1 MTSAETIAQIRD
13 LVVIA
18 FMTFLFIVLL
28 LASVLGLRVYRRLAD
43 FMDRM
48 DRVATEF
55 ETTFDRIAAARK
67 AVEEITSVLQPLFRG
82 LGLVGLA
89 RRAGRFFGG
98 KANKSDV
105 DEQH

>member
-1 MTSAETIAQIRD
+1 MTSPETIAQIRD

-18 FMTFLFIVLL
+18 FMTFMFVVLL
-28 LASVLGLRVYRRLAD
+28 LASVLGLRVYRRLGD

-55 ETTFDRIAAARK
+55 ENTFGRIAAARK

-98 KANKSDV
+98 KSNKPDV
-105 DEQH
+105 EQH

>member
-1 MTSAETIAQIRD
+1 MTSPETIAQIRD

-18 FMTFLFIVLL
+18 FMTFMFVVLL
-28 LASVLGLRVYRRLAD
+28 LASVLGLRVYRRLGD

-55 ETTFDRIAAARK
+55 ETTFGRIAAARK

-98 KANKSDV
+98 KSNKSDV
-105 DEQH
+105 EQH